1 MHLLKNKVR
10 MSGQMDRLVRVRPR
24 KKIIQISHTCRAG
37 DSVANPQRNQ
47 CAPRMLQT
55 ADQLDQSTGQTRP
68 RAVDLKLRNLT
79 NYNLR

>member
-1 MHLLKNKVR
+1 MAK
-10 MSGQMDRLVRVRPR
+10 
-24 KKIIQISHTCRAG
+24 
-37 DSVANPQRNQ
+37 PQRNQ

-68 RAVDLKLRNLT
+68 GIVDLKLRNLT